1 MRKRERKMER
11 EKEKYAYMY
20 KESEKDRS
28 MERLRERFSF
38 LIFIDFIAS
47 FTLINV
53 TFNSILIIFMYF
65 FIYLFI
71 YQVVDIMAIMRQSG
85 VIADEIG
92 KNTTS

>member
-1 MRKRERKMER
+1 
-11 EKEKYAYMY
+11 MY
-20 KESEKDRS
+20 EESEKDRL

-53 TFNSILIIFMYF
+53 NINPILIIFM
-65 FIYLFI
+65 YLFI

-92 KNTTS
+92 ENTNS